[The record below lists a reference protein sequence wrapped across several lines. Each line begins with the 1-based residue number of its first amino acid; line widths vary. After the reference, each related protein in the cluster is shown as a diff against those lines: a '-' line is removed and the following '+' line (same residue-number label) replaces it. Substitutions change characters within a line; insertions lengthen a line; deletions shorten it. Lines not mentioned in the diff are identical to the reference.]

1 MGRFRQHAPLV
12 ARAVPVSSRVAR
24 SGDQGEA
31 EGDRAGRAGMIWPAW
46 VQRCGIGSSCECPPR
61 DQLAGVQRD
70 LQRATAGGGA
80 ALPVGTRAAMEDA
93 FAADFS
99 AVRVHT
105 GPASDRVASG
115 LGARALTAG
124 RDIMFGPGGF
134 RPHTP
139 GGDRLL
145 AHELAHVVQQAG
157 GLPRAAIDGGAAD
170 PLEKAAET
178 AADQA
183 VTSGRVAG
191 LGPAAPARERG
202 WRAADRGQALP
213 ARVDAPRRHGG
224 PAGSDLSPGSPGRG
238 ESLAYE
244 LSHVVQRSS
253 RASAIQRVPENDDD
267 HLSEWAAGAAA
278 DNVVR
283 AVQTARARAEGST
296 GHGDGAEGS
305 ARTPRDDPQRRPG
318 EGVHRRATAAP
329 VLTRR
334 AGPAIQR
341 QVARA
346 SSQPTPPHPRRL
358 ELEVVGSDE
367 SVDKSLAVM
376 AGRWAH
382 GHGGRVLRVS
392 SLEDMISQ
400 IEGLLGAATCLGQLV
415 IWYHGSPEIQLIV
428 GEYPLPPKNLRL
440 PASGFSREWL
450 QLERNRAALTR
461 FRHFF
466 CCDALMHWMGCGT
479 VIVRAGGGLRTPAEL
494 EREPA
499 EFQEFP
505 DVYQSA
511 GEARR
516 HGAKLAGA
524 SFGMVNAQAWA
535 NAACVTVRGATDFVT
550 VDHKSRT
557 PITIDNHGRWIDVR
571 PQSEC
576 PCDPST
582 GRIAGEAPSRAEM
595 VEGWQK
601 ETSALVGR
609 ENVLWHEL
617 LLALRTG
624 VPHETEVVGAGGQ
637 GERTFQARTGTLPA
651 ALLWEMQH
659 RVGDKRGPLEKYYA
673 VRVMRP
679 LLQIAGAGVTPPA
692 PLPNL
697 PIPDDLTVQIAVGG
711 TWAAVTQRQLAV
723 VHRNDFWHW
732 MVFSDR
738 AIGETPEFT
747 RTVIQHELQHAADYE
762 TDLRAFEATHPRP
775 ASTPPIEFG
784 FPADEGPV
792 RAFGGE
798 WGKYINDFI
807 AFQESRTRPERHLEI
822 ILGQRHEVAPAGGPS
837 WDRWSAA
844 ERAYWFQLVFN
855 NLPPD
860 VIGGSPLPGED
871 EVLAVFRNGGPAL
884 KLAAVA
890 RAYEAIDAALCP
902 KKEGKPGEPK
912 KEVEPGE
919 IAKRRANARTLVQHF
934 DPIIEQVLRERMQET
949 PRATVLDLLR
959 RPPEH
964 PRGMECQ
971 P

>member
-12 ARAVPVSSRVAR
+12 ARAVPVSSRAAR

-31 EGDRAGRAGMIWPAW
+31 EGDRAGRAGVIWPAW

-61 DQLAGVQRD
+61 DQLAGMQRD
-70 LQRATAGGGA
+70 LQTATAGGGA
-80 ALPVGTRAAMEDA
+80 ALPAGTRAAMEGA

-124 RDIMFGPGGF
+124 RDIVFESGAF

-157 GLPRAAIDGGAAD
+157 GLARAALDGGAAD

-183 VTSGRVAG
+183 VTSGWVAG
-191 LGPAAPARERG
+191 LGPAPPARERG
-202 WRAADRGQALP
+202 WRAADPGQALP
-213 ARVDAPRRHGG
+213 ARADAPGQ
-224 PAGSDLSPGSPGRG
+224 PVVLAGSEVSPVSAGPG

-253 RASAIQRVPENDDD
+253 RASAIQRVPENADDD
-267 HLSEWAAGAAA
+267 PSERAAGAAA

-296 GHGDGAEGS
+296 GHGNGDDGS
-305 ARTPRDDPQRRPG
+305 ARTPRDDPRRRPG

-346 SSQPTPPHPRRL
+346 SPQPTPPHPRRL
-358 ELEVVGSDE
+358 ELEVIGSDARIDE
-367 SVDKSLAVM
+367 PLAVM
-376 AGRWAH
+376 AGRQAH

-400 IEGLLGAATCLGQLV
+400 IEALLGAATCLGQLV

-466 CCDALMHWMGCGT
+466 CCDALMHWIGCGT

-499 EFQEFP
+499 QFQEFP

-511 GEARR
+511 EEARR
-516 HGAKLAGA
+516 HGAKLPGA
-524 SFGMVNAQAWA
+524 SFGMMNAQAWA
-535 NAACVTVRGATDFVT
+535 NAACVTIKGATDFVT
-550 VDHKSRT
+550 LKPESST
-557 PITIDNHGRWIDVR
+557 PMTIDNHGHWIDVR

-576 PCDPST
+576 PCDPGT
-582 GRIAGEAPSRAEM
+582 GRVAGEAPSRAEM
-595 VEGWQK
+595 VKGWQQ
-601 ETSALVGR
+601 ETSALVGQ

-624 VPHETEVVGAGGQ
+624 VPHKTEVVGAGGQ

-659 RVGDKRGPLEKYYA
+659 RVGSKRGPLEKYYA
-673 VRVMRP
+673 VRVLRP
-679 LLQIAGAGVTPPA
+679 LLQIAGADVTPPT

-697 PIPDDLTVQIAVGG
+697 PMPDDLTVQIAVGG

-723 VHRNDFWHW
+723 VLRNDFWHW

-762 TDLRAFEATHPRP
+762 TDLRAFEATHPP
-775 ASTPPIEFG
+775 AG
-784 FPADEGPV
+784 QYPADRIRFPRGRECCPC
-792 RAFGGE
+792 
-798 WGKYINDFI
+798 
-807 AFQESRTRPERHLEI
+807 
-822 ILGQRHEVAPAGGPS
+822 
-837 WDRWSAA
+837 
-844 ERAYWFQLVFN
+844 
-855 NLPPD
+855 
-860 VIGGSPLPGED
+860 LPG
-871 EVLAVFRNGGPAL
+871 RM
-884 KLAAVA
+884 
-890 RAYEAIDAALCP
+890 
-902 KKEGKPGEPK
+902 GK
-912 KEVEPGE
+912 VH
-919 IAKRRANARTLVQHF
+919 Q
-934 DPIIEQVLRERMQET
+934 
-949 PRATVLDLLR
+949 
-959 RPPEH
+959 
-964 PRGMECQ
+964 
-971 P
+971 